1 MIYTLI
7 TKLSRESG
15 FTFTL
20 ESSLI
25 VITNT
30 HTISTIDSDAVV
42 DHLRGTVESGESKRT
57 LALVLS
63 GYMLDACAAVL
74 TRDGL
79 THGLEGRADRVGEG
93 VRACADEWHGSDAA

>member
-1 MIYTLI
+1 MI

-15 FTFTL
+15 FAFTL

-42 DHLRGTVESGESKRT
+42 DHLRGAIESGVSGRT

-63 GYMLDACAAVL
+63 GYMLDACATVL
-74 TRDGL
+74 TRYGL
-79 THGLEGRADRVGEG
+79 THGLEGRADWVGERVGT
-93 VRACADEWHGSDAA
+93 CTDEWHGSDAA